1 MPAYID
7 MVAAL
12 GEHRFLR
19 RIHTTDN
26 SAIPYQLH
34 AEVVCRIIE
43 AQGNFYPWLK
53 DAGTHILK
61 VLTSRIPYYVGPL
74 DSSTFPAMSAP
85 SSHPGTTRSISTPM
99 RPQRPSS
106 GA

>member
-1 MPAYID
+1 MIPYEEFKKRVERLFKGTDAAKDPAYID
-7 MVAAL
+7 MIAAL

-34 AEVVCRIIE
+34 AEVVGRIID

-53 DAGTHILK
+53 DA
-61 VLTSRIPYYVGPL
+61 
-74 DSSTFPAMSAP
+74 AP
-85 SSHPGTTRSISTPM
+85 IS
-99 RPQRPSS
+99 
-106 GA
+106 